1 MDDLARLEARIGSLE
16 ELRDLFSAMQAM
28 AAARVRAAHTALGGI
43 RKYADV
49 IEQAISDAVSLQRVD
64 GHAPTAIGQ
73 PPTSALVVIC
83 SEQGFAGA
91 FNRLLLERAK
101 SEVRRGDL
109 VAIVGRRGAS
119 IAAEHDIS
127 PAWTMPMATHIDG
140 IIAAARGV
148 AARLHEIESVRV
160 TFGRYGGGSRFDA
173 DVRQILPPDPR
184 ILAPRRDGGGPLHQL
199 EPRVLLR
206 RLLGEL
212 LVAEL
217 ILAMTESFAS
227 ENSAR
232 LQIMQAADH
241 NIADKLENLTRRTRQ
256 LQQDAMTSE
265 LLEVVAGGEAVVR
278 SDRTRSS

>member
-1 MDDLARLEARIGSLE
+1 MEDLARLEARIDSLE
-16 ELRDLFSAMQAM
+16 ELRGLFSAMQAM

-64 GHAPTAIGQ
+64 GRLPPGIDK

-83 SEQGFAGA
+83 SEHGFAGA
-91 FNRLLLERAK
+91 FNRLLLARAK
-101 SEVRRGDL
+101 SEFRPGDA

-119 IAAEHDIS
+119 IAAEHALS

-140 IIAAARGV
+140 ILATARRV
-148 AARLHEIESVRV
+148 AVRLRDIESVRV
-160 TFGRYGGGSRFDA
+160 AFGRYGGGSRFEA
-173 DVRQILPPDPR
+173 DVRQILPPDPSR
-184 ILAPRRDGGGPLHQL
+184 LAPRRHQAAPLHQL
-199 EPRVLLR
+199 EPRVLLQ

-212 LVAEL
+212 LLAEL

-241 NIADKLENLTRRTRQ
+241 NIADKLQSLTRRTRQ

-265 LLEVVAGGEAVVR
+265 LLEVVAGGEAVVKA
-278 SDRTRSS
+278 DHTRSS